1 MIGGDVVQNLIG
13 IYPFNLARAIF
24 QSEEDALK
32 IYLPGLSLALA
43 TLNEREQDVLKRRFS
58 EKLTLRAVGKIHG
71 LTQER
76 ARQIEA
82 KALRKLRMPSLKNM
96 FVAVPLTEIKEQNI
110 EYQKLSREHELLAT
124 AFEMLT
130 AKKADPEVVVP
141 LAEMAVTM
149 QTPISDLDLSV
160 RSFNCLKRAGKNTLR
175 DIVEMTED
183 DLLQIRNLGRKSA
196 EEIIGKIKS
205 YGLDLSK

>member
-1 MIGGDVVQNLIG
+1 MQNLIG

>member
-1 MIGGDVVQNLIG
+1 MVQNLIG

-110 EYQKLSREHELLAT
+110 EYQKLSREYELLAT

-175 DIVEMTED
+175 DIVEMTEN

>member
-1 MIGGDVVQNLIG
+1 MQNLIG

-110 EYQKLSREHELLAT
+110 EYQKLSREYELLAT

-175 DIVEMTED
+175 DIVEMTEN

>member
-1 MIGGDVVQNLIG
+1 MQNLID

-43 TLNEREQDVLKRRFS
+43 TLNDREQDVLKRRFS
-58 EKLTLRAVGKIHG
+58 EKLTLRAIGDIHG
-71 LTQER
+71 LSPER
-76 ARQIEA
+76 IRQIGV
-82 KALRKLRMPSLKNM
+82 KALRKLRMPSRKNM
-96 FVAVPLTEIKEQNI
+96 FIAVPLTEVKEQNM

-124 AFEMLT
+124 AFEMVT

>member
-160 RSFNCLKRAGKNTLR
+160 RSFNCLKQAGKNTLR

>member
-1 MIGGDVVQNLIG
+1 
-13 IYPFNLARAIF
+13 
-24 QSEEDALK
+24 
-32 IYLPGLSLALA
+32 
-43 TLNEREQDVLKRRFS
+43 
-58 EKLTLRAVGKIHG
+58 
-71 LTQER
+71 
-76 ARQIEA
+76 
-82 KALRKLRMPSLKNM
+82 MPSLKNM

-110 EYQKLSREHELLAT
+110 EYQKLSREYELLAT

>member
-1 MIGGDVVQNLIG
+1 
-13 IYPFNLARAIF
+13 
-24 QSEEDALK
+24 
-32 IYLPGLSLALA
+32 
-43 TLNEREQDVLKRRFS
+43 
-58 EKLTLRAVGKIHG
+58 
-71 LTQER
+71 
-76 ARQIEA
+76 
-82 KALRKLRMPSLKNM
+82 M
-96 FVAVPLTEIKEQNI
+96 FKAVPLAAMVEQNI
-110 EYQKLSREHELLAT
+110 KYQKLSREYELLAT

-141 LAEMAVTM
+141 LAELAVTM
-149 QTPISDLDLSV
+149 QTPISDLGLSV

-175 DIVEMTED
+175 DIAEMTED

>member
-1 MIGGDVVQNLIG
+1 MQNLIG

-160 RSFNCLKRAGKNTLR
+160 RSFNCLKQAGKNTLR